1 MDIEIRKLDL
11 LGAIV
16 AHIIYVSS
24 IVTFM
29 SRLLFEVQPGHWIG
43 MPILLMAFPLAYLLL
58 KAPQLNRAPLYYI
71 QVGLMLTWIVVLFL
85 VDYALKLEFRQ
96 TQWAVIGYVMLY
108 FGGAGGMIGV
118 AAEAGRGWTVSAVIF
133 FLIAGILGFVQRA
146 VTGI

>member
-11 LGAIV
+11 LSAIV

-24 IVTFM
+24 IITFM

-58 KAPQLNRAPLYYI
+58 KAPKLNRAPLYYI

-85 VDYALKLEFRQ
+85 VDYVLKLEFRQ
-96 TQWAVIGYVMLY
+96 TQWAVIGYVVLY
-108 FGGAGGMIGV
+108 FAGAGGMIGV
-118 AAEAGRGWTVSAVIF
+118 SAEAGRGWTVSAVIL
-133 FLIAGILGFVQRA
+133 FLIAGILAFVQRA